1 MSRLRLKIE
10 INKILNELNL
20 EKNMN
25 SKCCIFKVLKN
36 RYPSLNNQELSYMIQ
51 RELQ

>member
-1 MSRLRLKIE
+1 VSRLRLKIE
-10 INKILNELNL
+10 INRVLNELNL
-20 EKNMN
+20 EKTVN
-25 SKCCIFKVLKN
+25 SKCCVFKVLKN